1 MHYSSETDFRNL
13 FDLTDLVGR
22 ETRGLFLGPM
32 PTKSFLD
39 RFLFDPDT
47 PKCPD
52 VGRSFASLAGD
63 KSYGAEKYDLFV
75 SMAAVSASA
84 KPR

>member
-1 MHYSSETDFRNL
+1 MVKKKRIGRTSMVVSPWETS
-13 FDLTDLVGR
+13 
-22 ETRGLFLGPM
+22 GLFLGPM

-39 RFLFDPDT
+39 KFLFDPDT